1 MDNNPQR
8 RWISSRLHRIPI
20 IKPAPQQVQ
29 QDETLKH
36 TKKQNRTTYK
46 YKQRTITHNK
56 KTANMN
62 KRHID
67 MHYKHKTRHSKC
79 TYTQNPKQTSI
90 CTTNTFSMRGGGP
103 VFRMPS
109 RGGHVLN
116 VYFDSESSRMF
127 LSLSRVLLITTK
139 LRDITH
145 TNLIM
150 WNM

>member
-29 QDETLKH
+29 QDETLKY

-67 MHYKHKTRHSKC
+67 IHYKHKTGTANAH
-79 TYTQNPKQTSI
+79 TYRI
-90 CTTNTFSMRGGGP
+90 
-103 VFRMPS
+103 PS
-109 RGGHVLN
+109 RQASAQQIP
-116 VYFDSESSRMF
+116 FQ
-127 LSLSRVLLITTK
+127 
-139 LRDITH
+139 
-145 TNLIM
+145 
-150 WNM
+150 